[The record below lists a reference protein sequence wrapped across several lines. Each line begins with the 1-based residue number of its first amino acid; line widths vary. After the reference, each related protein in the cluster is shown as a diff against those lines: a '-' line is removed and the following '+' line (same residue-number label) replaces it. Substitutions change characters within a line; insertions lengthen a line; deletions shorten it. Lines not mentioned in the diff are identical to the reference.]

1 METPNP
7 ATLLISRS
15 CYLGNA
21 LVLLVYSAQ
30 FAGAHSMHTYQGKH
44 HLLPPDGNFG
54 LPGGR
59 ARVLCFIQPGAYY
72 ALCIIPCVV

>member
-54 LPGGR
+54 LP
-59 ARVLCFIQPGAYY
+59 
-72 ALCIIPCVV
+72 